1 MAAASD
7 HLHLPSATRGA
18 VLLAL
23 VLAAAALLLA
33 RCWRESTQRG
43 QPPPPRRKMSRKE
56 KRIAASRR
64 RRRRRGAAHQV
75 EGGGEGTDGDEQSQR
90 SYGWVGTS
98 PRERSVPLAA
108 APSPPPPSCLRANH
122 IARVRWGVLGCGS
135 GREKFSGCYGLSAS
149 ALAPRGIVLV
159 RRHLHSACWLRQQRL
174 RGSCLLIGQHCS
186 CRSWLGGGG
195 SRVTLGT
202 DADAAACGRSTPTTC
217 AAVSVSRG
225 PASRSSAARWPAGR
239 ERAGCSGRSRC
250 TPTTA
255 PAHRPSAT
263 PGWRGCSRATVSRR
277 MTRERGVDASLSTPA
292 PVRRA

>member
-1 MAAASD
+1 MGTSS
-7 HLHLPSATRGA
+7 HSGRMGGSEPVPESA
-18 VLLAL
+18 L
-23 VLAAAALLLA
+23 
-33 RCWRESTQRG
+33 CPWPPH
-43 QPPPPRRKMSRKE
+43 PPPPPLL
-56 KRIAASRR
+56 ASALTISHVC
-64 RRRRRGAAHQV
+64 G
-75 EGGGEGTDGDEQSQR
+75 
-90 SYGWVGTS
+90 
-98 PRERSVPLAA
+98 
-108 APSPPPPSCLRANH
+108 
-122 IARVRWGVLGCGS
+122 WGVLGCGS

-202 DADAAACGRSTPTTC
+202 GADAAACGRSTPTTC

-292 PVRRA
+292 PVCRA